1 MNSSCSSDELLFK
14 GINASFTRYTLVA
27 GVSVFVRHGGWG
39 FVADPPPFY
48 KKERESLASHV
59 FAGVVLQ
66 TYVRTE
72 QQGNFV
78 YEYGVVEVDVKR
90 VDKGSDI
97 AVKDRAFVKYW
108 KKDWTGDKQ
117 NPPPDDYGQLEIP
130 KKGDAVQVFVSG
142 DAKAGFDA
150 LSPNGFTKDEPKVAT
165 RPRSN
170 DRLLQTTAD
179 KPTQEDAAQQR
190 TMELQ
195 RLTTLSSMQ
204 FYTHFAL
211 LRKMLNEEWDE
222 ETFRRFSWYDGVNL
236 RMMQGYEKQL
246 KDNKKR
252 APFRKMKNTLHPQVY
267 DDLKPLI
274 RKRRMGQQLT
284 AAEEEKLVGIETL

>member
-1 MNSSCSSDELLFK
+1 MKQMPLVVTLA
-14 GINASFTRYTLVA
+14 IATLVQSPFTA
-27 GVSVFVRHGGWG
+27 
-39 FVADPPPFY
+39 VADSPPLY

-66 TYVRTE
+66 TYVRTG

-130 KKGDAVQVFVSG
+130 KKGDAVQVFASG
-142 DAKAGFDA
+142 DSKAGFDA

-246 KDNKKR
+246 KDNKKWG
-252 APFRKMKNTLHPQVY
+252 PFLRTKNALRQQVY

-274 RKRRMGQQLT
+274 RKKRMGEELT
-284 AAEEEKLVGIETL
+284 AADVEKLVDLDKLIFEKLVK